1 MEKVLDL
8 VASLDRKSENLLG
21 QLAETTR
28 RLSDIERKVEDV
40 SHFREKFLEWMAQYS
55 RRFEEVRGFRDESR
69 ASLEA
74 VFCKLEDLDQDIRL
88 LKAAVRD
95 VDRRT
100 ESLQKRPDPATFGH
114 ARGHEQQRPEP
125 SDHGPRGGGGTGQRQ
140 GAGESLGES
149 PEGQPAAPGALTAAS
164 Q

>member
-1 MEKVLDL
+1 MENAVTSLNFGEKFLSL

-28 RLSDIERKVEDV
+28 RLSDIERKIEEV

-55 RRFEEVRGFRDESR
+55 RRFEEVRGFREESR

-74 VFCKLEDLDQDIRL
+74 VFGKLEDLDQDIRL

-95 VDRRT
+95 VDRRY
-100 ESLQKRPDPATFGH
+100 ESIQTVTQPRPSSPPP
-114 ARGHEQQRPEP
+114 QQRQ
-125 SDHGPRGGGGTGQRQ
+125 D
-140 GAGESLGES
+140 
-149 PEGQPAAPGALTAAS
+149 TAAR
-164 Q
+164 